1 MRCASVLLV
10 LPMLGCPTERE
21 CLDATVV
28 STAYSSAVC
37 VDIPR
42 DQARHHCYEAFFRR
56 MELERR
62 VCTLFEKPVVE
73 ED

>member
-1 MRCASVLLV
+1 MLLA
-10 LPMLGCPTERE
+10 LPLLGCPTERE

-28 STAYSSAVC
+28 PTAYAAGIC

-42 DQARHHCYEAFFRR
+42 DQARHNCYEAFYNR

-62 VCTLFEKPVVE
+62 VCTLFEPPVIE